1 MKKTILMYLFAI
13 PFIVN
18 AQKDSTINKLKL
30 KMEVQTGITTYLGKL
45 NNGEIKFTNNNM
57 ITYKVG
63 TGTTYRRIGLLL
75 NFTKGGYA
83 QYQSTKSQ
91 QNNFKNDFIGGGLD
105 IRYSFIKR
113 KPFEIFSGIGI
124 NYLNVESKT
133 DLYDKDGKTYN
144 YWNDGTIRDKP
155 ESYENIFSSTQIKR
169 DYNYETKVATKNIL
183 FFPITLGINFNVCR
197 GINFGII
204 TSTEFSNKKSI
215 NLKVNS
221 KNQEFLFQ
229 NSVFLTY
236 TFHRKQK
243 NPPTKFDTVNFN
255 ELMNM
260 DSDQD
265 GVKDFYDLCPGTSLG
280 KKVDKHGCLLDS
292 DGDGIPDERDKEV
305 HTKAGMAVDLDGI
318 GIVRP
323 TLKDVES
330 ESPPDPIENND
341 E

>member
-1 MKKTILMYLFAI
+1 MKKTILVHLFI
-13 PFIVN
+13 FPFIVN
-18 AQKDSTINKLKL
+18 AQKDSTVNKLKL
-30 KMEVQTGITTYLGKL
+30 KMEVQTGITTYLGDL
-45 NNGEIKFTNNNM
+45 NNREIKFTNNNM
-57 ITYKVG
+57 ITYNAG
-63 TGTTYRRIGLLL
+63 IGTTYKRIGLLL
-75 NFTKGGYA
+75 IFTKGGYA

-91 QNNFKNDFIGGGLD
+91 QNNFKNDFNGGGVD
-105 IRYSFIKR
+105 IRYSIIKR

-155 ESYENIFSSTQIKR
+155 ETYENIFSSTQIKR
-169 DYNYETKVATKNIL
+169 DYNYETKVASKNIL
-183 FFPITLGINFNVCR
+183 FFPIILGVDLNVCR

-204 TSTEFSNKKSI
+204 TSAEFSNKKSI
-215 NLKVNS
+215 NLIANS
-221 KNQEFLFQ
+221 KSHEFLFQ

-236 TFHRKQK
+236 TFQSKQK
-243 NPPTKFDTVNFN
+243 VIPTKFDSVDFK

-265 GVKDFYDLCPGTSLG
+265 GVKDFYDQCPGTPLG
-280 KKVDKHGCLLDS
+280 KKVDKHGCLPDS
-292 DGDGIPDERDKEV
+292 DGDGIPDERDKEI
-305 HTKAGMAVDLDGI
+305 HTKVGMAVDLDGVGTI
-318 GIVRP
+318 RP
-323 TLKDVES
+323 TLNEIES